1 MLTSGL
7 GCVDVSAVVVVDVA
21 VSSGADSM
29 VPLCSGRGEGSFL
42 FVEDPWLSAGSC
54 ESLCFVVG
62 VDVSVSSLKVLLVF
76 VLRGLR
82 DFLCCRLSAPG
93 LDSGLGCAGFAALPL
108 PFLLRC
114 SPGRPAGVVCSAS
127 CRSALRWLSVMK
139 VLRWHAISSASSE
152 GWR

>member
-1 MLTSGL
+1 MQGYRTTGTHSLHSGPGVGELRLSMLASVL

-76 VLRGLR
+76 V
-82 DFLCCRLSAPG
+82 
-93 LDSGLGCAGFAALPL
+93 
-108 PFLLRC
+108 
-114 SPGRPAGVVCSAS
+114 
-127 CRSALRWLSVMK
+127 
-139 VLRWHAISSASSE
+139 
-152 GWR
+152 